1 MLKKHVVVV
10 GGGWAG
16 MRLVRKLKR
25 LSKNQ
30 IKITLVSNEPNFR
43 YTAALYRVATGH
55 RERDVILPIH
65 SLVKDIPNLTFIKST
80 MSNINPKTKEIKL
93 GNGQTLHYDYAVL
106 AIGSVTT
113 DFGIKGI
120 AENAYNIKTVRELRI
135 FRTHIHQ
142 TLIKD
147 GGPDKNYVVVGAG
160 PTGVELS
167 AAMSTYMKTI
177 LKRHGIKRRK
187 VTIELIEAAP
197 RVLPQSSPRASK
209 IVLKRLRKLGV
220 KVRLNSKVEYET
232 EDSLVVSGRSIPTK
246 TVIWTAGV
254 MNNPFYANRKNIFEL
269 NNRNKVIVNDH
280 LQTHKNLYVI
290 GDNAVTP
297 FSGLGLTA
305 VHNASYVAKDI
316 TKKVNGHYN
325 TPAYKPLHPA
335 TAIPVGKNWA
345 IFEYKKIIFGGR
357 LGGLMRSLAD
367 LVAYNDIAGSWKAVA
382 IWFRGNEREENQC
395 VLCKTQLKQES
406 ASFLSGL
413 TKEY

>member
-65 SLVKDIPNLTFIKST
+65 GLVKDIPNLTFIKST
-80 MSNINPKTKEIKL
+80 MSNINPSKKEIKL
-93 GNGQTLHYDYAVL
+93 GNGKILHYDYAVL
-106 AIGSVTT
+106 ALGSVTT
-113 DFGIKGI
+113 DFGINGI

-142 TLIKD
+142 TLIKN

-167 AAMSTYMKTI
+167 AAMSTYMKDI
-177 LKRHGIKRRK
+177 LKRHGIRRRN

-197 RVLPQSSPRASK
+197 RVLPQSSKRASK
-209 IVLKRLRKLGV
+209 IALNRLRKLGV

-232 EDSLVVSGRSIPTK
+232 PDSLVVSGRSIPTK
-246 TVIWTAGV
+246 TVVWTAGV
-254 MNNPFYANRKNIFEL
+254 MNNPFFANRKNIFQL

-280 LQTHKNLYVI
+280 LQSHKNLYVI

-297 FSGLGLTA
+297 YSGLGLTA

-316 TKKVNGHYN
+316 SKKINGHFK
-325 TPAYKPLHPA
+325 TSAYKPLHPA

-345 IFEYKKIIFGGR
+345 VFEYKKIVFGGL
-357 LGGLMRSLAD
+357 LGGIMRSLAD
-367 LVAYNDIAGSWKAVA
+367 LIAYNDIAGALMA
-382 IWFRGNEREENQC
+382 ATIWFRGNEIEEDQC
-395 VLCKTQLKQES
+395 VLCKTQLKDEP
-406 ASFLSGL
+406 LGL
-413 TKEY
+413 LNGFTKDY